1 LPFAHLPLALYPFTK
16 SKRLPMNKFLP
27 VAIAFTTLLLYGCGP
42 NYLLE
47 GKHEFSE
54 AQWAYADSLRFE
66 FDVKDTTRI
75 YNLYAE
81 LTHSVDYSFQNV
93 YTRIHTLMPSGQRLT
108 KMVSLELTDKMGLWT
123 GDCNSKTC
131 QIRLPIQEDLYFNQ
145 AGHYTIVVEQF
156 MRQDQLPGLDEF
168 SLLIEESGKKRQ

>member
-1 LPFAHLPLALYPFTK
+1 
-16 SKRLPMNKFLP
+16 MNKFLFA
-27 VAIAFTTLLLYGCGP
+27 VFAATLLYGYGP

-47 GKHEFSE
+47 GKHEFPD
-54 AQWAYADSLRFE
+54 AQWAYADSMRFE
-66 FDVKDTTRI
+66 FDVEDTTRI

-81 LTHSVDYSFQNV
+81 LAHSTDYGFQNL

-131 QIRLPIQEDLYFNQ
+131 HIQLPIQEDLYFNQ
-145 AGHYTIVVEQF
+145 TGHYTIVVEQF

-168 SLLIEESGKKRQ
+168 SLLIEETDRQRK